1 MPNTPLD
8 NPAEKLGAIVS
19 HLYELAGNSNIPN
32 DQQQS
37 LLLKAHDLRG
47 DLAALV
53 AIQFT
58 QETNAY
64 TQVMA
69 DLGQTTNALNQ
80 AEANIQDIIGFVK
93 NVDQLA
99 QSIDSLL
106 KESAT
111 ATALSTGA
119 QIQANQQPWAST
131 QGSYPPRIGNDV
143 QIYIDGQAAY
153 KDISDAFHRAKEFIY
168 VTFSFGDEDF
178 LLVPEN
184 GETMFDILRMRAK
197 DGLVVQ
203 TVIWEP
209 AVNTPDTIP
218 DPYPA
223 KIAGVNSGPN
233 SIQARWDNA
242 KGYAGWYQSPLG
254 KFEPI
259 YVDFPAKIG
268 CHHQKTYIMDD
279 GQGGV
284 VAYVGGV
291 NPVQAYWDTPAH
303 DILDARRVERGTDP
317 LKGLEAVPPLHDIF
331 YRISGPV
338 VGDVMANFVERYNG
352 ASVRHSDVT
361 TDAIVRRTAA
371 QIPPV
376 PGGIDVQVIRTIA
389 PETYPGTKNG
399 DRGIRELYFNSL
411 QLAGQGSLVY
421 IENQYFFDHGIV
433 TEIHE
438 AAERGAKIIA
448 LLESKPDGGST
459 AGTVESFMENTLKYD
474 DIFPIVRGHANVAL
488 LTLGNCRSDPR
499 TQGKLIY
506 SETYIHSKTMAIW
519 GPNGC
524 VMTGGSANIAF
535 TSMWFHSEMNIAF
548 TDAERIQNWV
558 AQLWAEHLHIP
569 VDAVRQLMTKPDDAF
584 ALFKQKAAN
593 NQQAMAD
600 GLMPG
605 GRVFPWDGIDFPPR
619 KLDGINLA

>member
-1 MPNTPLD
+1 MPKTPLD

-19 HLYELAGNSNIPN
+19 QLYELAGNSTIPS

-37 LLLKAHDLRG
+37 LLLKAHDLRS
-47 DLAALV
+47 DLVSLV

-106 KESAT
+106 QESARK
-111 ATALSTGA
+111 SSS
-119 QIQANQQPWAST
+119 ANGPEVPSIPLPWAST
-131 QGSYPPRIGNDV
+131 QGSYPPRTGNDV

-153 KDISDAFHRAKEFIY
+153 SDISAAFHRAKEFIY
-168 VTFSFGDEDF
+168 VTFSFGDQDF
-178 LLVPEN
+178 LLIPEN
-184 GETMFDILRMRAK
+184 GETMFDILRARAK
-197 DGLVVQ
+197 DGLTVQ

-209 AVNTPDTIP
+209 AASTPDTIP
-218 DPYPA
+218 DPSPA
-223 KIAGVNSGPN
+223 KIAGVNDGIN
-233 SIQARWDNA
+233 SVQARWDKAN
-242 KGYAGWYQSPLG
+242 GYCGFYRSPRG
-254 KFEPI
+254 AFEPFLL
-259 YVDFPAKIG
+259 DFPPNLG

-303 DILDARRVERGTDP
+303 DILDARRIERGTDP

-331 YRISGPV
+331 YRISGPAV
-338 VGDVMANFVERYNG
+338 ADVMANFIERYNG
-352 ASVRHSDVT
+352 ASIGHPDVT
-361 TDAIVRRTAA
+361 ANAIVRRTAE
-371 QIPPV
+371 QISPV
-376 PGGIDVQVIRTIA
+376 PNGIEVQVLRTIA
-389 PETYPGTKNG
+389 PGTYSETKGG
-399 DRGIRELYFNSL
+399 DRGIRELYFNAL
-411 QLAGQGSLVY
+411 QLAGQGSVVY

-448 LLESKPDGGST
+448 LLESKPDAGSML
-459 AGTVESFMENTLKYD
+459 GTVESAMENILKYN
-474 DIFPIVRGHANVAL
+474 DILPAVKGHANVAL
-488 LTLGNCRSDPR
+488 LTLGNCRSVPG
-499 TQGKLIY
+499 TPVKLIY
-506 SETYIHSKTMAIW
+506 SEIYIHSKTMAIW
-519 GPNGC
+519 GPDGC

-548 TDAERIQNWV
+548 SDAERIQSWV
-558 AQLWAEHLHIP
+558 AQLWAEHLQIP
-569 VDAVRQLMTKPDDAF
+569 VDDARQLMTKPDDAF

-593 NQQAMAD
+593 NLQAMAN
-600 GLMPG
+600 GLMPV

-619 KLDGINLA
+619 KLDGINLT